1 MIPPRNCRRCPR
13 LAGYRS
19 DLQRCHPTYHNQPV
33 PAFGESRSRL
43 LIVGLAPGRHG
54 ANATGRPFTGDASG
68 SLLFKALKQFGF
80 SSHAR
85 SVSSADGVELFD
97 CRITNAVK
105 CVPPKN
111 RPIAEE
117 INACNEF
124 LRREICEMGDGGLIL
139 ALGTIAHKAILKAI
153 GCKQSAHRFGFGAVH
168 HLPGN
173 IEVVDS
179 FHPSR
184 YMIQTGKLTEDM
196 FFGIFAFV
204 RRRLG

>member
-13 LAGYRS
+13 LAGYRTELRQS
-19 DLQRCHPTYHNQPV
+19 HPGYHNQPV
-33 PAFGESRSRL
+33 PAFGEPRSRL

-68 SLLFKALKQFGF
+68 ALLFKALNKFGF

-85 SVSSADGVELFD
+85 SESAADGVELID

-111 RPIAEE
+111 RPVAEE
-117 INACNEF
+117 IKACNEF
-124 LRREICEMGDGGLIL
+124 LRHEISEMGDGGLVL
-139 ALGTIAHKAILKAI
+139 ALGTIAHRAILKATANR
-153 GCKQSAHRFGFGAVH
+153 QSAHRFGFGSVH
-168 HLPGN
+168 SLPGN

-196 FFGIFAFV
+196 FFGIFAIV

>member
-13 LAGYRS
+13 LACYRS
-19 DLQRCHPTYHNQPV
+19 ELRQCHPDYHNRPV
-33 PAFGESRSRL
+33 AAFGEPRARL

-68 SLLFKALKQFGF
+68 TLLFRALKKFGF

-85 SVSSADGVELFD
+85 PDSAANGVELID

-111 RPIAEE
+111 RPVAAE
-117 INACNEF
+117 IDACNGF
-124 LRREICEMGDGGLIL
+124 LRHELKEMGGGGIVL
-139 ALGTIAHKAILKAI
+139 ALGTIAHRAILKATAHR
-153 GCKQSAHRFGFGAVH
+153 QSAYRFGFGAVH
-168 HLPGN
+168 SLPGK

-179 FHPSR
+179 YHPSR
-184 YMIQTGKLTEDM
+184 YMVQTGKLTEDM
-196 FFGIFAFV
+196 FFGIFEIV